1 MKIRRLALHGLLL
14 AAMVSSGS
22 AAGAAPVDHD
32 EENQKAASG
41 MPDTAAGYLK
51 RAAEYE
57 QRAKDLREEAR
68 AHRVMLDDFIRKEPP
83 NKTGGEYPWV
93 AKMRKHCEGYIRQ
106 SEALAREA
114 EGFAEF
120 LRWRAK
126 ELGTP

>member
-1 MKIRRLALHGLLL
+1 MKLRRLTLQGLLL

-22 AAGAAPVDHD
+22 AAGAVPVDHD

-51 RAAEYE
+51 RAAEYD

-83 NKTGGEYPWV
+83 NKTGGEYP
-93 AKMRKHCEGYIRQ
+93 ARLRRQ
-106 SEALAREA
+106 ALELALTAYARA
-114 EGFAEF
+114 
-120 LRWRAK
+120 LRGAARNPPGPRR
-126 ELGTP
+126 LQHSIG